1 MPEYKLFEVSHQG
14 SVTVLKLISH
24 DLMDHL
30 LSNELQTAVVAF
42 VEQDR
47 PQNLLVD
54 FNDMR
59 RFSSETINALLRARK
74 RLAAYQGEMKL
85 CGMRPEIRDVFRV
98 MRLDGTVF
106 EIYDTVEQALAA
118 FPA

>member
-1 MPEYKLFEVSHQG
+1 MPETKLFEVNQHG
-14 SVTVLKLISH
+14 SVTVMTLVSQ
-24 DLMDHL
+24 DTMDHL
-30 LSNELQTAVVAF
+30 LSNELQTAVVSF
-42 VEQDR
+42 VEKER

-54 FNDMR
+54 FNSMR

-85 CGMRPEIRDVFRV
+85 CGMQPAIRDVFRV

-106 EIYDTVEQALAA
+106 EIYDTAAQALAT

>member
-1 MPEYKLFEVSHQG
+1 MPEYKLFDVSHQG
-14 SVTVLKLISH
+14 TVTVLKLCSH
-24 DLMDHL
+24 DMMDHL

-42 VEQDR
+42 VEQER
-47 PQNLLVD
+47 PQNLLVN

-74 RLAAYQGEMKL
+74 RLAAYEGEMKL

-106 EIYDTVEQALAA
+106 EIYETFEQALAA

>member
-1 MPEYKLFEVSHQG
+1 MPENKLFDVSQHG
-14 SVTVLKLISH
+14 SVTVLTLVSL
-24 DLMDHL
+24 DTMDHL
-30 LSNELQTAVVAF
+30 LSNELQTAVVSF
-42 VEQDR
+42 VEQTR

-54 FNDMR
+54 FNTMR

-85 CGMRPEIRDVFRV
+85 CGMRPEIREVFRI

-106 EIYDTVEQALAA
+106 EIYDTAEQALAA